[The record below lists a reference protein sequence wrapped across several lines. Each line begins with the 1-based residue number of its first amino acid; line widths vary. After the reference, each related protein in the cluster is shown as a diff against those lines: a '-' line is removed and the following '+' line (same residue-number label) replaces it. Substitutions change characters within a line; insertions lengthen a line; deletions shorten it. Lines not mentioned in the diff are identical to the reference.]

1 MFLDL
6 VVLTTTLRQRHGPTS
21 VHLSVAHHVDFE
33 SLLFQQQLKNLGRD
47 QTRIVVHLEGAP
59 GQVRVEVMDLL
70 LGEVRSEDVLHGADV
85 RRRVEGFD
93 EERRLDELGTWCGGG
108 IVVVGPVSSHF
119 TGVLLD
125 GRTKALCVERLRH
138 ILPDD
143 DLQVVIDVDRFGRHV
158 DAHLVHSH
166 ERFHGGRNLA
176 GATNLGHVQGRL
188 AHGRE

>member
-1 MFLDL
+1 M
-6 VVLTTTLRQRHGPTS
+6 
-21 VHLSVAHHVDFE
+21 
-33 SLLFQQQLKNLGRD
+33 
-47 QTRIVVHLEGAP
+47 
-59 GQVRVEVMDLL
+59 
-70 LGEVRSEDVLHGADV
+70 
-85 RRRVEGFD
+85 
-93 EERRLDELGTWCGGG
+93 
-108 IVVVGPVSSHF
+108 VSSHF

-138 ILPDD
+138 ILPND

-176 GATNLGHVQGRL
+176 GAKNLGHVQGRL